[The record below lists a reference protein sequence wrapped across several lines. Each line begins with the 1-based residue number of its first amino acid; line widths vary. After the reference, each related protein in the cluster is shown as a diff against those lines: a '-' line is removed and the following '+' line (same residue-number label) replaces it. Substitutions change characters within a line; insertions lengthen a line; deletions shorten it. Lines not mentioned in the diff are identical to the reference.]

1 MFRKL
6 KFDRAFYQSFF
17 AVVVPITIQG
27 LISAAVGVADTLML
41 GFVSQT
47 ALAASSLA
55 GQVQYV
61 LNMLFFGLNAG
72 ITILCA
78 QYWGKK
84 DMKSVEKVMAI
95 GLKVS
100 VAVASI
106 FFVGAVFF
114 PQFVMRIYTNDPGMI
129 AAGAEYLSIVGWS
142 YLFMAITQ
150 PYLSAM
156 KTVGQVKASTV
167 INSTALVLNIILNA
181 VFIFGLFGAPEL
193 GIAGVAL
200 ATVISRVVELIL
212 CIVAGERFK
221 ELKLRFGLLFL
232 HSKVLFRD
240 FIRYSLPAIGNDVA
254 WGLAFSM
261 YSVIMG
267 HLGEDIV
274 AANTVVSTMKN
285 LASVVGFGVANGT
298 AILLGNTIGSG
309 DMKRAEKD
317 ARRLLIL
324 AFLTGLIAS
333 VLMLVSYPVVINV
346 MELTPLATE
355 YLFKMVLISAVYVI
369 GPIMNT
375 TWICGVFRA
384 GGDSKFGLI
393 LDIVEMWGIFVPI
406 GFIAAFLL
414 KLPPMW
420 VYFILCLDEFAKM
433 PVVYIH
439 YKKKGWLRNITK
451 ENV

>member
-1 MFRKL
+1 MAK
-6 KFDRAFYQSFF
+6 KYTFDKVFYRSFF
-17 AVVVPITIQG
+17 AVVVPIAIQG

-78 QYWGKK
+78 QYWGKN

-100 VAVASI
+100 VVVAGL

-114 PQFVMRIYTNDPGMI
+114 PELLMRIYTDDPGMI
-129 AAGAEYLSIVGWS
+129 AAGCEYLHVVGWS

-156 KTVGQVKASTV
+156 KTIGQVKASTFINSSALV
-167 INSTALVLNIILNA
+167 INIALNA
-181 VFIFGLFGAPEL
+181 VFIFGLFGAPKL
-193 GIAGVAL
+193 GIIGVAL
-200 ATVISRVVELIL
+200 ATVISRVIELIL
-212 CIVAGERFK
+212 CIIAGERFK

-232 HSKVLFRD
+232 HSKVLFKD
-240 FIRYSLPAIGNDVA
+240 FIRYSLPAIGNDVV

-267 HLGEDIV
+267 HLGEEIV
-274 AANTVVSTMKN
+274 AANSVVSTMKN

-298 AILLGNTIGSG
+298 TILLGNTIGAG
-309 DMKRAEKD
+309 DMKRADRD
-317 ARRLLIL
+317 AKRLLWL
-324 AFLTGLIAS
+324 AFATSLLAS
-333 VLMLVSYPVVINV
+333 VLMLASYPVVIRV
-346 MELTPLATE
+346 MDLTPLAVD
-355 YLFKMVLISAVYVI
+355 YLFKMVLISCVYVI

-384 GGDSKFGLI
+384 GGDSKFGLF
-393 LDIVEMWGIFVPI
+393 LDLVEMWLIFVPI
-406 GFIAAFLL
+406 GFIAAFVLD
-414 KLPPMW
+414 LPPMW
-420 VYFILCLDEFAKM
+420 VYFILSLDEFAKM
-433 PVVYIH
+433 PVVYHH
-439 YKKKGWLRNITK
+439 YRKKGWLRNITK
-451 ENV
+451 ENI